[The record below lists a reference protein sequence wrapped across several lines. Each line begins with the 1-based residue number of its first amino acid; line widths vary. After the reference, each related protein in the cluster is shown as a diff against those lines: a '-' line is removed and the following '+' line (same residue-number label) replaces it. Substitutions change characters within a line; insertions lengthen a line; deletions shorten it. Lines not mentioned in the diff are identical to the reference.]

1 MLFKVARSWLTI
13 DSDIYLW
20 RYEDGGDLAF
30 FDGLTDT
37 ILDVALVT
45 PKPGIL
51 QSHIKVGFANCTE
64 KKTLNSIRLFSIL
77 ATQIN
82 VKSDNIPNHFSF

>member
-1 MLFKVARSWLTI
+1 MKVSRSWLTI

-30 FDGLTDT
+30 FDGLADT
-37 ILDVALVT
+37 ILNVALVT

-51 QSHIKVGFANCTE
+51 QAHIKVIG
-64 KKTLNSIRLFSIL
+64 L
-77 ATQIN
+77 
-82 VKSDNIPNHFSF
+82 